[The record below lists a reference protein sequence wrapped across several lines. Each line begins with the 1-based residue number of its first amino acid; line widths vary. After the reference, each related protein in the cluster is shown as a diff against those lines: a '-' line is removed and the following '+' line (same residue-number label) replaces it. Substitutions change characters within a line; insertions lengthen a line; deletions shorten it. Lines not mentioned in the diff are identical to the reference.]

1 MYLHF
6 LFTSEKPSLIDIVS
20 LQDCK
25 GVHIECLSTV
35 FLNSPSYGLELLRDD
50 LPPVDLDLFLVSN
63 GSGCH
68 GEVNKTGSIRVGNT
82 ALIGWIC

>member
-1 MYLHF
+1 MCIYNSYLQRKSH
-6 LFTSEKPSLIDIVS
+6 LKIVN

-50 LPPVDLDLFLVSN
+50 LPPVGLDLFLVSN
-63 GSGCH
+63 GHGCH
-68 GEVNKTGSIRVGNT
+68 GEVNKTGSVGVGNT